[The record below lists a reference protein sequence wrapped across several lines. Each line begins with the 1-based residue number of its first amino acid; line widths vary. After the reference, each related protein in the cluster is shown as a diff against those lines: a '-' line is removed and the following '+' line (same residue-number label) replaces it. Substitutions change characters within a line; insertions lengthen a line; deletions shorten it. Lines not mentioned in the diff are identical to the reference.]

1 MTTKLSRIPS
11 WVVAVAGGAVVV
23 VATAIFGLGY
33 QQVHSEKVRL
43 AQEAVSARDLADRL
57 WASHL
62 NGDRRAN
69 EGDVFRALA
78 IGARFSGNER
88 LAEYAFDR
96 AAVRLR
102 AAVQSTVAAANLDAA
117 PLDVRAV
124 EERVRR
130 GDASAYVEISDV
142 IDDLRN
148 QSIKEIKDLDAR
160 AAELGARTRT
170 MDGELA
176 LIYAAH
182 VFFNILGLCIVMCK
196 DLPVWRQ

>member
-1 MTTKLSRIPS
+1 MTAPRDAEDTTSQ
-11 WVVAVAGGAVVV
+11 
-23 VATAIFGLGY
+23 FN
-33 QQVHSEKVRL
+33 RL
-43 AQEAVSARDLADRL
+43 CAFRHFAEFE
-57 WASHL
+57 

-69 EGDVFRALA
+69 DGDVFRALA
-78 IGARFSGNER
+78 IGARSSGDER
-88 LAEYAFDR
+88 LAEYAFDG

-102 AAVQSTVAAANLDAA
+102 AAVQSTVAAADLDAA

-124 EERVRR
+124 ENRVRR
-130 GDASAYVEISDV
+130 GDASAYVEISDA

-148 QSIKEIKDLDAR
+148 QSIKELDDR
-160 AAELGARTRT
+160 AAVLGARART

-176 LIYAAH
+176 FIYAAH